1 MEHIRYTNNRREFL
15 SDAFCGFGSLA
26 FGALAAQGAT
36 SANPLAPKAPHHAA
50 KAKSVIF
57 LFMAGGPSH
66 METFDPK
73 PLLNKL
79 HGQKRPAEFGEAKY
93 QFVTNEAK
101 LLGTKRTFQKYGKSG
116 IEVSD
121 LMPHMAQC
129 VDDLAVIRSC
139 HGDMVVHSA
148 AQYQLMT
155 GRIIPGFP
163 SMGSWAVYGLGT
175 ESDSLPAYCVLPD
188 PHGALEA
195 GAPMYMNGFLPA
207 VYQPTL
213 MRPGAKPVLNLGL
226 PEGVRLEER
235 TRTIQYLKAMNRAA
249 LPGEDT
255 ELEARIAAYDLA
267 FKMQMEAP
275 EVFDIGKE
283 SEATREAY
291 GVGKEPTD
299 DYGRRC
305 LLARRLVEKGV
316 RFVCVTSG
324 GGPGNLQW
332 DAHEDIEENHLRM
345 AKQTDQP
352 VAALLKDLKQRGMLD
367 STLVLW
373 GGEFGRSPESQGN
386 KGRDHHNLGF
396 SMVMAGGGIKGGT
409 IVGATDEIGLRA
421 IEKPYH
427 FRDIHTTVLQ
437 QMGLNQ
443 HALSYMHLG
452 RKERLTEIEGTVI
465 KEII

>member
-1 MEHIRYTNNRREFL
+1 MAEHIRYTRNRREFV
-15 SDAFCGFGSLA
+15 SDAFCGFGALA
-26 FGALAAQGAT
+26 YSALAANGA
-36 SANPLAPKAPHHAA
+36 SLNLLAAKAPHHPA
-50 KAKSVIF
+50 KAKNVIF
-57 LFMAGGPSH
+57 LFMAGGPSQ

-73 PLLNKL
+73 PLLNQL
-79 HGQKRPAEFGEAKY
+79 HGEKRPAEFGEAKY
-93 QFVTNEAK
+93 QFVQPNAR
-101 LLGTKRTFQKYGKSG
+101 LLGTKRSFQSYGKSG
-116 IEVSD
+116 IAVSD
-121 LMPHMAQC
+121 LFPHTAQC

-148 AQYQLMT
+148 AQYQMMT

-163 SMGSWAVYGLGT
+163 SMGSWMVYGLGS

-195 GAPMYMNGFLPA
+195 GNPMYMNGFLPA
-207 VYQPTL
+207 VYQPTM
-213 MRPGAKPVLNLGL
+213 MRPGNRPVLNLGL
-226 PEGVRLEER
+226 PPGVKLPER
-235 TRTIQYLKAMNRAA
+235 TQTIELIKAMNQASLSA
-249 LPGEDT
+249 NDS
-255 ELEARIAAYDLA
+255 ELEARIASYDLA

-275 EVFDIGKE
+275 EVFDISKE
-283 SEATREAY
+283 SEETRTLY

-316 RFVCVTSG
+316 RFVCVVSG

-332 DAHEDIEENHLRM
+332 DAHDDIEENHLRM
-345 AKQTDQP
+345 ASQTDQP
-352 VAALLKDLKQRGMLD
+352 VAALLKDLKRRGMLD

-396 SMVMAGGGIKGGT
+396 SMWMAGGGIKGGQV
-409 IVGATDEIGLRA
+409 VGATDAIGLKA

-427 FRDIHTTVLQ
+427 FRDIHTTVLH

-443 HALSYMHLG
+443 NALSFLHLG
-452 RKERLTEIEGTVI
+452 RKERLTEIEGSVI
-465 KEII
+465 REIV